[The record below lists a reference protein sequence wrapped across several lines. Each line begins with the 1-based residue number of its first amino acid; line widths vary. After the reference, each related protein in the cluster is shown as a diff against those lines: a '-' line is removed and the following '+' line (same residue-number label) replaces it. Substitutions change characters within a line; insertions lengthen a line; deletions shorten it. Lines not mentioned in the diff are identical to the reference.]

1 MSPRKA
7 IRSRKA
13 RMRTTC
19 PACRGPILPGQRITS
34 ENRQP
39 FVHIQC
45 FLADRLL
52 ADPFPERRAG
62 LGDGSHEVSAP
73 TTTGAKRP

>member
-13 RMRTTC
+13 RARTTC
-19 PACRGPILPGQRITS
+19 HACRGPILTGQLITS

-39 FVHIQC
+39 FVHTQC
-45 FLADRLL
+45 FLAARPGT
-52 ADPFPERRAG
+52 AQA
-62 LGDGSHEVSAP
+62 AP
-73 TTTGAKRP
+73 APQAS

>member
-1 MSPRKA
+1 MTPRKA

-19 PACRGPILPGQRITS
+19 PACRGPILPAQLITS

-39 FVHIQC
+39 FVHTQC
-45 FLADRLL
+45 FLAARPGTAQVAPAPLH
-52 ADPFPERRAG
+52 RRPTCG
-62 LGDGSHEVSAP
+62 EVS
-73 TTTGAKRP
+73 

>member
-13 RMRTTC
+13 RARTTC

-39 FVHIQC
+39 FVHVQC
-45 FLADRLL
+45 FLADRHQAGCLP
-52 ADPFPERRAG
+52 ADPFPARRPGPDQAAQER
-62 LGDGSHEVSAP
+62 EVS
-73 TTTGAKRP
+73 